1 MHIISTLLGC
11 LAFLFICLVVVSM
24 FIQTGKEIWDWT
36 GKDVVRVVINKTK
49 ELSVKT
55 LDVMACT
62 MVNAGGT
69 LHGMKDRISR

>member
-1 MHIISTLLGC
+1 M
-11 LAFLFICLVVVSM
+11 FLP
-24 FIQTGKEIWDWT
+24 TGKGVWDWT

-55 LDVMACT
+55 LDVMASA

-69 LHGMKDRISR
+69 LHRMKDRISR

>member
-1 MHIISTLLGC
+1 
-11 LAFLFICLVVVSM
+11 M

-49 ELSVKT
+49 EMSVKT